1 MSDKRYDQIQSGTP
15 DSSKIIL
22 YADESTGELFKT
34 PISGLPAPTSYIL
47 FAKSHYV
54 NANNSGSNPQT
65 ISQITIPANTIT
77 AQGQWIEWDVFFEF
91 ITGSGTK
98 TVEIR
103 VDGNAVT
110 NLNGT
115 TVFNPWFKIK
125 AIYNGS
131 NQWLFSVQ
139 SRSNNTNLTST
150 AWGTTAFNPTSNRNL
165 DIVVTAGAVNSIT
178 MRYQTVMIGAN

>member
-1 MSDKRYDQIQSGTP
+1 MANKRYDEFTPGTP
-15 DSSKIIL
+15 DGARLIL
-22 YADESTGELFKT
+22 HADPSDGSLESATIAELPFS
-34 PISGLPAPTSYIL
+34 PSGLVL
-47 FAKSHYV
+47 AKSHYV

-65 ISQITIPANTIT
+65 ISQIIVPADTILN
-77 AQGQWIEWDVFFEF
+77 QGDWLEWDVFFEF

-103 VDGNAVT
+103 VDGNALT

-131 NQWLFSVQ
+131 NQLLFGVQ

-150 AWGTTAFNPTSNRNL
+150 AWGTVAFNPTAARNL
-165 DIVVTAGAVNSIT
+165 DIVVTAGAANAIT
-178 MRYQTVMIGAN
+178 MRYQSVVIYKT